1 MIAHRREGIRA
12 WPVISG
18 DLRRVLDVGC
28 GTGDALDR
36 AGTEFLAVG
45 IDIDH
50 DALRSGSKL
59 FPRCRLS
66 CATGEALP
74 FKDASFDAV
83 LSRVALPYMNLPIAL
98 EEIARVLRHGGE
110 VWLVFQRF
118 AFVRSEL
125 MKSLRTVNAQH
136 AIFLCYVILNGL
148 VFHFLG
154 RTFRFPLN
162 PRFCES
168 FQTERGIRRAL
179 ARAGFAEIRIV
190 ETSPFIVTAQRGED
204 PRAASPSSGPYPGS
218 PDRQIAGRARRRG
231 A

>member
-1 MIAHRREGIRA
+1 VFFVLEVDSRYVHILGMTTNPDGRWTTQQIRNLA
-12 WPVISG
+12 MDLG
-18 DLRRVLDVGC
+18 DRVDEFRFLIR
-28 GTGDALDR
+28 DR
-36 AGTEFLAVG
+36 AGQFA
-45 IDIDH
+45 
-50 DALRSGSKL
+50 
-59 FPRCRLS
+59 
-66 CATGEALP
+66 
-74 FKDASFDAV
+74 ASFDAV

-136 AIFLCYVILNGL
+136 AVFLCYVILNGL
-148 VFHFLG
+148 VLHFLG

-179 ARAGFAEIRIV
+179 ARAGFADSRIV
-190 ETSPFIVTAQRGED
+190 EISPFIVTAQR
-204 PRAASPSSGPYPGS
+204 A
-218 PDRQIAGRARRRG
+218 
-231 A
+231 